1 MNKIVISIVFL
12 AVSIITAKAQQ
23 FEQGMG
29 KAIELWKEG
38 KSSESSALFERIASV
53 EKNSWLP
60 NYYIA
65 LVNTTEAFNPSNRES
80 VTVLLSKAQNAL
92 DIELMKQ
99 PNHVELMVLQA
110 MIHTAW
116 VNHDP
121 MTNGMKL
128 SGTIMRIYGKATAM
142 DPKNPRAAFGKVE
155 FEMGGAKWTGADVK
169 SLCKEVEQTIVLFT
183 NFKPETPF
191 HPSWGLDRASAMLKN
206 CSK

>member
-1 MNKIVISIVFL
+1 MTKIITTLAFFITTFL
-12 AVSIITAKAQQ
+12 AVNAQQ
-23 FEQGMG
+23 YEQGMG
-29 KAIELWKEG
+29 KALGFWKEG
-38 KSSESSALFERIASV
+38 KSIDALALLERIALT
-53 EKNSWLP
+53 EKDNWLP

-65 LVNTTEAFNPSNRES
+65 LISTNEAFNPSNRES
-80 VTVLLSKAQNAL
+80 VAVLLSKAQNAL
-92 DIELMKQ
+92 DKELMKQ
-99 PNHVELMVLQA
+99 PNHIELMVMQA